1 VQAAAAAAVP
11 GRRPPRAG
19 LGGLAALAFAAL
31 GVIAGLGAAL
41 ALTGLLRSL
50 LFEVTSADPAA
61 YAGAAAGLLLVSLLA
76 AWAPVRR
83 ALRLDP
89 TEVLRQ

>member
-1 VQAAAAAAVP
+1 
-11 GRRPPRAG
+11 
-19 LGGLAALAFAAL
+19 
-31 GVIAGLGAAL
+31 
-41 ALTGLLRSL
+41 LTGLLRSL